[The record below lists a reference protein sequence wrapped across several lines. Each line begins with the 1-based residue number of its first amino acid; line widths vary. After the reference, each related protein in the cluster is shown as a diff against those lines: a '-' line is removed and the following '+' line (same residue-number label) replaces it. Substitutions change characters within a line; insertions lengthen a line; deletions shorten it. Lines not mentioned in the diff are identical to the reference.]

1 MTTRRNFLAGAAAF
15 AAAGSWPAG
24 ISAWANQ
31 KIQLGI
37 QLYTVREDLAKD
49 FEGTLKKLHQIGLR
63 MVQSNLTMAGR
74 PAPQL
79 RKLYDSFGFTWE
91 SIHASGA
98 GLRDTPQATIE
109 QARAVGIKDI
119 TCSSP
124 LYPTDP
130 KAMQAGPPLDDWKRN
145 ADVFNK
151 IGAMCKAAGM
161 SFGFH
166 NHSREFKVVD
176 GVPAFDTLLA
186 YTDPSLVNFEMDIG
200 WVRAAGADPVAYLT
214 KYPKRFTALH
224 IKDLTGEGI
233 PNTNNK
239 MNSAIIGTGLIKWDE
254 VLAAARKAAVSH
266 AYLEIEEPYNPSPLG
281 MVEASF
287 KFLKGKI

>member
-1 MTTRRNFLAGAAAF
+1 MTTRRNFLAGATAAM
-15 AAAGSWPAG
+15 ATAGVP
-24 ISAWANQ
+24 AWAVE
-31 KIQLGI
+31 KMQLGI
-37 QLYTVREDLAKD
+37 QLYTVRDDLAKD
-49 FEGTLKKLHQIGLR
+49 FEGTLKQLHEIGLR
-63 MVQSNLTMAGR
+63 VVQSNLVMVGR

-79 RKLYDSFGFTWE
+79 RKLYDSFGFTWD
-91 SIHASGA
+91 SIHASGPA
-98 GLRDTPQATIE
+98 LRDTPQQTIE
-109 QARAVGIKDI
+109 QAKAVGIKDI

-124 LYPTDP
+124 LYPADP
-130 KAMQAGPPLDDWKRN
+130 KVMAAGPSADDWKRN

-166 NHSREFKVVD
+166 NHSREFKTID
-176 GVPAFDTLLA
+176 GVPAFDMLLA

-200 WVRAAGADPVAYLT
+200 WVRASGADPAAYLT

-224 IKDLTGEGI
+224 IKDLTPEGI

-239 MNSAIIGTGLIKWDE
+239 MNSAIIGKGMVNWTA
-254 VLAAARKAAVSH
+254 VLAAARKSAVTR

-281 MVEASF
+281 MVKASF
-287 KFLKGKI
+287 EFLKGKI